1 MASLAPNTR
10 GALFALAAFGLF
22 STHDVIVKVLGAD
35 YAPFQIVFFSV
46 LFSFPLVTMMQ
57 MRDARMDNLRPRHP
71 WWSALRTLAAVAT
84 AISAFYTF
92 SVLPLA
98 EAYALIFASPLLITV
113 LAIPILGETV
123 RWRRGLAVMVGLSGV
138 LIVLRPGTT
147 DFTLGHA
154 AGLVCAFAG
163 ALASVIVRK
172 IGRDERTVVLLLYP
186 MVTNFVLMAC
196 VLPFIYVP
204 MPLMDMAGTG
214 AMALMALL
222 ASMLL
227 FAAYRIGDAAV
238 VAPMHYSQ
246 IIWATGYGLL
256 FFSESPDV
264 WTIVGTAVIVGSG
277 VYIVLR
283 ENKGDASDNQPVLGS
298 KSRPETQTLPRVS
311 ALIEARR
318 KALARSSRGEE

>member
-227 FAAYRIGDAAV
+227 IAAYRNGGRADAIFSDYLG
-238 VAPMHYSQ
+238 H
-246 IIWATGYGLL
+246 GLWSL
-256 FFSESPDV
+256 VFF
-264 WTIVGTAVIVGSG
+264 
-277 VYIVLR
+277 
-283 ENKGDASDNQPVLGS
+283 
-298 KSRPETQTLPRVS
+298 
-311 ALIEARR
+311 R
-318 KALARSSRGEE
+318 KP